1 MHKGLNYL
9 SLARKAGRLEV
20 GEEPTGAAA
29 RACHARLVVV
39 ACDASEHAVRRAK
52 SYVAGSGQQCLVCPF
67 TKDEMGMCIGRRELS
82 MAAIT
87 DPALALAFVQSLGE
101 PEKYEAALADLQR
114 RTQRVRQRQLEE
126 KAHQSNL
133 KRQVTMEVE
142 EYEFYQVSCEGSR
155 CGFWHGFQGSFG
167 NSVEFF

>member
-1 MHKGLNYL
+1 MNKALNYL

-133 KRQVTMEVE
+133 KRGKKP
-142 EYEFYQVSCEGSR
+142 SASSKKPNGAK
-155 CGFWHGFQGSFG
+155 
-167 NSVEFF
+167 